1 MKDYNITVKVRNN
14 YLLSAMRS
22 AGLETAA
29 ALSRVSGATQSSI
42 GEYLNLKQ
50 IPISKKTG
58 EWRENIIKI
67 SDALS
72 VLPEDLFPPQHI
84 ESVLQTNRGELEMS
98 IDEIGLFIEQRT
110 PEEIAIENEDSRNIT
125 AAIDVL
131 PFNQGEI
138 LRRRFGIGCE
148 ERTLKESGMGLG
160 RMAGYINLS
169 TERVRQIEHK
179 AMRNLKNKIKERLV
193 PINDRED

>member
-110 PEEIAIENEDSRNIT
+110 PE
-125 AAIDVL
+125 
-131 PFNQGEI
+131 GEI